1 MNIIIFYYNPLI
13 HNTTPYIFDLLNNYN
28 FVTCTSD
35 STNLRPNYKYIH
47 STLSILFSLLIL
59 LFHSILYPLSLFIS
73 LSLIFPLFSSPI
85 FNFYSNF
92 STLIFREAILIFNY
106 PFIFSVEL
114 EALLIIPLFFLFTVK
129 FLLFKTAAPN
139 LIQYFLEF

>member
-13 HNTTPYIFDLLNNYN
+13 HNTTPYNFDLLNNYN
-28 FVTCTSD
+28 FVTCTFD
-35 STNLRPNYKYIH
+35 STNLRPNYKCIL
-47 STLSILFSLLIL
+47 STLFILFSLLIL
-59 LFHSILYPLSLFIS
+59 LFHSILYHFSLFLV

-85 FNFYSNF
+85 LNFYSNF
-92 STLIFREAILIFNY
+92 SALDFRETILIFNY
-106 PFIFSVEL
+106 PVIFSVEL
-114 EALLIIPLFFLFTVK
+114 EALLIIPLFFLFTVI